1 VKRCAVGVALCPS
14 PDPNPNPNPKAV
26 ATEEAL
32 CYVDSFEPAW
42 RREPAS
48 PHWIVVRERQ
58 VGPEP

>member
-1 VKRCAVGVALCPS
+1 
-14 PDPNPNPNPKAV
+14 V